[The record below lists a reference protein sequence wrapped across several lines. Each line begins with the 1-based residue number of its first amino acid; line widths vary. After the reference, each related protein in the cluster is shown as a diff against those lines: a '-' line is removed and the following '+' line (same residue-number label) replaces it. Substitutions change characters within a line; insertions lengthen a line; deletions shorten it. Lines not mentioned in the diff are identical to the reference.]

1 MASVDVVIP
10 VLNEEQA
17 LPGCIDELCRF
28 LGDRLTDHTWRI
40 VVADNGSTDG
50 TLGVAKRYAAVHPG
64 QVSYVHLDRR
74 GRGRALRRAWLE
86 STADIVSYMDVDL
99 STDLAAFPLLV
110 DAIARDGC
118 HVAFGSRLA
127 PGARTTRSPKREVI
141 SRVYNLIIRTT
152 MGTRFRDAQCGFKAV
167 SAARRA
173 RPAAVH
179 RQQPLVLRHGT
190 ADHRREARIR
200 PQGGPRHVARG
211 PRYASQD
218 RQHRHRG
225 PERTRAAAPRRR
237 PRNRPANRVF
247 QRMTPTDAARLGP
260 SFVLRE

>member
-17 LPGCIDELCRF
+17 LPGCIDELSRF
-28 LGDRLTDHTWRI
+28 LEDRLTDHAWRI

-50 TLGVAKRYAAVHPG
+50 TLDVAKRYAAEHPG

-127 PGARTTRSPKREVI
+127 PGARTTRSLKREVI
-141 SRVYNLIIRTT
+141 SRVYNLVIRTT

-167 SAARRA
+167 SAAAA
-173 RPAAVH
+173 RVLLPAIVNNHWFFDTELLIIAEK
-179 RQQPLVLRHGT
+179 RGFVLEEFPVT
-190 ADHRREARIR
+190 WREDPDTRVRIASTVIEDLKGLAR
-200 PQGGPRHVARG
+200 
-211 PRYASQD
+211 
-218 RQHRHRG
+218 
-225 PERTRAAAPRRR
+225 AAPRRH

-247 QRMTPTDAARLGP
+247 QRMTRHRYGQTRLL
-260 SFVLRE
+260 FRIE